1 MSKMIKSLITIALF
15 SQPLT
20 MYSAIYSSPPNLV
33 EVVNKM
39 KIKKSQ
45 NAKVKYSHR
54 RKREN
59 RHPLDTN
66 A

>member
-20 MYSAIYSSPPNLV
+20 MYSAVYSSPPNLV

-39 KIKKSQ
+39 KIKKMPKCQGQIFTS
-45 NAKVKYSHR
+45 
-54 RKREN
+54 
-59 RHPLDTN
+59 
-66 A
+66 